1 MRIRFTHIYFVLFS
15 YRRIVVSTD
24 IALCCFNGYC
34 IIFVLHISVKRF
46 EKNRVVKFMYK
57 RGKKTRGVSLRKTE
71 AKKSEYLFERARAPM
86 RAHAGA

>member
-1 MRIRFTHIYFVLFS
+1 MNTFHSYLFRSVFLSS
-15 YRRIVVSTD
+15 YRR
-24 IALCCFNGYC
+24 FNGYC

-71 AKKSEYLFERARAPM
+71 AKKSEYLFERARAHM